1 MTARRGLRVCLRAL
15 YVAALAAVVVFMLAP
30 SVVVILLSFSND
42 DFIRLPPRGW
52 GFRQYVTLFS
62 SQEWIQPFWRSLTLA
77 AWTAVA
83 AVPIGLA
90 AVLGLYRTAAPGR
103 RLVQFL
109 GLAPLLVPAIA
120 YAVALYSLLAE
131 ARLLGRFE
139 GLVFVHVTLALP
151 YVLLIAGAAI
161 TRVDRGLEMA
171 ALSLGASRLR
181 SWLDITLRLLLP
193 AIVASAIF
201 AFIGSFDET
210 VITSFLSGTGYVT
223 LPVAIF
229 NNVRYGVDPVITA
242 IATLLTVS
250 TALLLA
256 VHVGLRRAR

>member
-1 MTARRGLRVCLRAL
+1 VTARRPLRLVLRAA
-15 YVAALAAVVVFMLAP
+15 YVAILAATVVFMLAP

-42 DFIRLPPRGW
+42 DFIRLPPTGW
-52 GFRQYVTLFS
+52 GFRQYRTLFTS
-62 SQEWIQPFWRSLTLA
+62 GEWLQPVLRSLTLA
-77 AWTAVA
+77 AWTAVV
-83 AVPIGLA
+83 AVPLGLA
-90 AVLGLYRTAAPGR
+90 AVLGLYRTSAPGR
-103 RLVQFL
+103 GVIQFL
-109 GLAPLLVPAIA
+109 GLAPLLVPSIA

-139 GLVFVHVTLALP
+139 GLVFVHITLALP
-151 YVLLIAGAAI
+151 YVLLIVGAAI
-161 TRVDRGLEMA
+161 SRVDRGLEMA
-171 ALSLGASRLR
+171 ALSLGASRFR

-193 AIVASAIF
+193 AIVASGIF

-210 VITSFLSGTGYVT
+210 VITSFLSGTGFVT

-242 IATLLTVS
+242 IATVLTAA

-256 VHVGLRRAR
+256 LNGLLRRAS

>member
-1 MTARRGLRVCLRAL
+1 VTARRVLRPILRGL
-15 YVAALAAVVVFMLAP
+15 YVSILAATVVFMLAP

-42 DFIRLPPRGW
+42 DFIRLPPTGW

-62 SQEWIQPFWRSLTLA
+62 SSEWLQPFWRSLTLA
-77 AWTAVA
+77 AWTAVV
-83 AVPIGLA
+83 AVPLGLA
-90 AVLGLYRTAAPGR
+90 AVLGLYRTSAPGR
-103 RLVQFL
+103 GLVQFL
-109 GLAPLLVPAIA
+109 GLAPLLVPSIA

-139 GLVFVHVTLALP
+139 GLVVVHITLALP
-151 YVLLIAGAAI
+151 YVLLIVGAAI
-161 TRVDRGLEMA
+161 TRVPRGLEMA

-193 AIVASAIF
+193 AIVAAGIF

-210 VITSFLSGTGYVT
+210 VITSFLSGTGFVT

-242 IATLLTVS
+242 IATLLTVG

-256 VHVGLRRAR
+256 INVALRRAR

>member
-1 MTARRGLRVCLRAL
+1 MTTKRGLRLILRGL
-15 YVAALAAVVVFMLAP
+15 YVSVLAATVLFMLAP

-42 DFIRLPPRGW
+42 DFIRLPPTGW

-62 SQEWIQPFWRSLTLA
+62 GGEWLPPLWRSLVLA
-77 AWTAVA
+77 AWTAA
-83 AVPIGLA
+83 LAVPLGLA
-90 AVLGLYRTAAPGR
+90 AVLGLYRTATPGR
-103 RLVQFL
+103 RAVQFL
-109 GLAPLLVPAIA
+109 GLAPLLVPGIA

-139 GLVFVHVTLALP
+139 GLVAVHITLALP
-151 YVLLIAGAAI
+151 YVLLITGAAI
-161 TRVDRGLEMA
+161 TRVPRTLEMA

-201 AFIGSFDET
+201 AFISSFDET
-210 VITSFLSGTGYVT
+210 VITSFLSGSGFVT

-242 IATLLTVS
+242 IATLLTLG
-250 TALLLA
+250 TAFLLA
-256 VHVGLRRAR
+256 INLVLKRAR